1 MQEYTIR
8 PVGIVH
14 KISDEESVIEVFE
27 EHSAGLLRIEACEK
41 LQILF
46 WMHKLSEAE
55 LTMMQAHPMKDY
67 DTPKRGVFALRSP
80 MRPNPIGVT
89 VVDFIKTD
97 GNKVHVNGLD
107 ALDGSPVIDIKC
119 AKCKSS

>member
-1 MQEYTIR
+1 MKAYTIT

-14 KISDEESVIEVFE
+14 KISAEESAIEVFE

-46 WMHKLSEAE
+46 WMHKLSEDE
-55 LTMMQAHPMKDY
+55 LKMMQAHPMKDY
-67 DTPKRGVFALRSP
+67 DKPKRGVFALRSP
-80 MRPNPIGVT
+80 MRPNPMGIT
-89 VVDFIKTD
+89 VVDFVKKD
-97 GNKVHVNGLD
+97 GNRLHVKGLD